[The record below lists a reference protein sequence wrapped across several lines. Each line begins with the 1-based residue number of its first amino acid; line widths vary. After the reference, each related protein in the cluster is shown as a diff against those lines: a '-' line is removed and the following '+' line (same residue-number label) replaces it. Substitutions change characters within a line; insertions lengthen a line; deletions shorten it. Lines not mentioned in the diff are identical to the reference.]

1 MFPLGMITGVNLNLT
16 PNSLNEMLTAVKPWP
31 GWTMG
36 KGNSPPARK
45 LASLPFTAIKFGS
58 ARICKRFFCCSAW
71 TTTPKLMSLRN
82 RKRFNGLERLMVGG
96 VGAVEVVVALPLV
109 WVVVEVVEIVDPPYC
124 PVVKVPVV

>member
-1 MFPLGMITGVNLNLT
+1 MFPFGMITGVNLNLT
-16 PNSLNEMLTAVKPWP
+16 PNSLKEMLTAVKPCP

-58 ARICKRFFCCSAW
+58 ARICKRFFCCSAS

-82 RKRFNGLERLMVGG
+82 RKRFNGFVRLMVGG
-96 VGAVEVVVALPLV
+96 VAEVEVVVVPPA
-109 WVVVEVVEIVDPPYC
+109 VVVLADVVETVDPPY
-124 PVVKVPVV
+124 